1 MQCDKALGGRFTL
14 IEERFMAP
22 NPLLGIL
29 LHAIGGFAAGSFY
42 APIKKIKGWGWETAW
57 LVMGLA
63 AWLACPWIASSLT
76 TPQLQEILQEASLT
90 QRNAIGY
97 AILFGFL
104 WGFGNLTYG
113 LAARYL
119 GIALGG
125 SVALG
130 FCMLFGTLVPP
141 MFDDSISQLWET
153 RSGMVIFA
161 GIALCAVGIMLCGE
175 AGRRRD
181 IETST
186 KPQEGDGEQFH
197 FGKGMLVATVA
208 GILSACF
215 AFGLA
220 AGKPIADI
228 AVAKGTNPLYQNN
241 VVLIFVLTGGFL
253 SSALSCL
260 TMNLKNKSFGDYVR
274 FNGTYF
280 RNLFLVWVAGVTW
293 FCQFFF
299 YGMGQTKLGEDYHF
313 ASWSIHMAF
322 IVVFL
327 NLWGLVFHEWRG
339 TSQRTK
345 SLIWI
350 GILVLIASTVVIG
363 VGNKFAAS
371 PGETATAEQVETA

>member
-1 MQCDKALGGRFTL
+1 
-14 IEERFMAP
+14 MAP

-42 APIKKIKGWGWETAW
+42 APIKKIKGWAWESAW

-63 AWLACPWIASSLT
+63 AWLACPWIASKLT
-76 TPQLQEILQEASLT
+76 TPALSEVITEALNT
-90 QRNAIGY
+90 QSRAIGL

-113 LAARYL
+113 MAARYL

-141 MFDDSISQLWET
+141 LFDDSISQLWET
-153 RSGMVIFA
+153 NSGLMISA
-161 GIALCAVGIMLCGE
+161 GIALCAMGIVLCGE

-181 IETST
+181 TELSAEPADAGVE
-186 KPQEGDGEQFH
+186 KFQ
-197 FGKGMLVATVA
+197 FGKGILVATVA

-220 AGKPIADI
+220 AGQPIAEI
-228 AVAKGTNPLYQNN
+228 SVAMGTNPLYQNN
-241 VVLIFVLTGGFL
+241 VVLIAVLTGGFF
-253 SSALSCL
+253 SNALSCL
-260 TMNLKNKSFGDYVR
+260 VMNFRNRTFGDYVR
-274 FNGTYF
+274 FNGAYF
-280 RNLFLVWVAGVTW
+280 RNLLLVWIAGVTW

-299 YGMGQTKLGEDYHF
+299 YGMGQTRLGEDYHF

-339 TSQRTK
+339 TSAKTK
-345 SLIWI
+345 SLVWI
-350 GILVLIASTVVIG
+350 GILVLIGSTIVIG
-363 VGNKFAAS
+363 VGNKLAVS
-371 PGETATAEQVETA
+371 PGAETPITEQIEAP

>member
-1 MQCDKALGGRFTL
+1 V
-14 IEERFMAP
+14 AP

-63 AWLACPWIASSLT
+63 AWLACPWIAANLT
-76 TPQLQEILQEASLT
+76 TPRLHEVIRESIHNQAP
-90 QRNAIGY
+90 AIGL

-113 LAARYL
+113 MAARYL

-141 MFDDSISQLWET
+141 MFDGSISQLWET
-153 RSGMVIFA
+153 RSGATIAA
-161 GIALCAVGIMLCGE
+161 GIATCALGIGFCGE

-181 IETST
+181 VEQIAGPAASPGET
-186 KPQEGDGEQFH
+186 FH
-197 FGKGMLVATVA
+197 FGKGILVATVA
-208 GILSACF
+208 GVLSACF

-220 AGKPIADI
+220 AGDPIAKI
-228 AVAKGTNPLYQNN
+228 SVAKGTDPLYQNN
-241 VVLIFVLTGGFL
+241 VVLIAVLTGGFL
-253 SSALSCL
+253 SNALSCL
-260 TMNLKNKSFGDYVR
+260 VMNFQNQSFGDYVR
-274 FNGTYF
+274 FNSQYAHNF
-280 RNLFLVWVAGVTW
+280 LLVWIAGITW

-299 YGMGQTKLGEDYHF
+299 YGMGQTRLGEDYHF

-322 IVVFL
+322 IVLFL
-327 NLWGLVFHEWRG
+327 NLWGLAFHEWHG
-339 TSQRTK
+339 TSHRTK
-345 SLIWI
+345 SLVWL
-350 GILVLIASTVVIG
+350 GILILIASTVVIG
-363 VGNKFAAS
+363 WGNKLSVAEQAS
-371 PGETATAEQVETA
+371 PAAAPAEIEAP

>member
-1 MQCDKALGGRFTL
+1 MG
-14 IEERFMAP
+14 P
-22 NPLLGIL
+22 NPLLGIV

-42 APIKKIKGWGWETAW
+42 APIKKVKGWAWETAW

-63 AWLACPWIASSLT
+63 AWLACPWIASKLT
-76 TPQLQEILQEASLT
+76 TPQLGGVISEALST
-90 QRNAIGY
+90 QQRAIGL

-113 LAARYL
+113 MAARYL

-141 MFDDSISQLWET
+141 IFDSTISQLWET
-153 RSGMVIFA
+153 RAGLTIAA
-161 GIALCAVGIMLCGE
+161 GIAVCAFGIMLCGE

-181 IETST
+181 IEQ
-186 KPQEGDGEQFH
+186 KAEPADAAGEQFN
-197 FGKGMLVATVA
+197 FGKGILVATVA

-220 AGKPIADI
+220 AGDPIAKI
-228 AVAKGTNPLYQNN
+228 SVAKGTDPLYQNN
-241 VVLIFVLTGGFL
+241 VVLIAVLTGGFI
-253 SSALSCL
+253 SNALSCL
-260 TMNLKNKSFGDYVR
+260 AMNFKNKSFGDYVR
-274 FNGTYF
+274 FDGAWF
-280 RNLFLVWVAGVTW
+280 RNLILVWIAGITW

-299 YGMGQTKLGEDYHF
+299 YGMGQTRLGEDYHF

-327 NLWGLVFHEWRG
+327 NLWGLVFREWHG
-339 TSQRTK
+339 TSPKTK
-345 SLIWI
+345 SLVWL
-350 GILVLIASTVVIG
+350 GILILIGSTVVIG
-363 VGNKFAAS
+363 WGNKQAADAKVLPS
-371 PGETATAEQVETA
+371 TEAVEVEAP